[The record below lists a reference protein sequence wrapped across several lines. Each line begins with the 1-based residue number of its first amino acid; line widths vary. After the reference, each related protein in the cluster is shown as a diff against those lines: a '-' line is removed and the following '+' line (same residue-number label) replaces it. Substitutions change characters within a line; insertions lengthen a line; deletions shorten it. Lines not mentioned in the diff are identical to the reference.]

1 MTDLELFKQITSE
14 MNELFEKK
22 NRNYG
27 NSFSNLYQKFGMLSG
42 IVPLHNKLDRI
53 ISLAKG
59 AENNF
64 ESIEDSLIDLANY
77 SVMLLVEIKKEQNKL
92 KIKSVNNFCDY
103 HSGEEISGELLR
115 KYTEE
120 THAESKDKNISFDS
134 TSD

>member
-14 MNELFEKK
+14 MNKLFEKK
-22 NRNYG
+22 NSNYG

-53 ISLAKG
+53 TSLVQG
-59 AENNF
+59 TENNF
-64 ESIEDSLIDLANY
+64 ESIEDSLIDLSTY
-77 SVMLLVEIKKEQNKL
+77 SIMLLMEVRKDQQ
-92 KIKSVNNFCDY
+92 KSRVLSNYCDY
-103 HSGEEISGELLR
+103 HSGEEINGELLK

-120 THAESKDKNISFDS
+120 IHAESRDKNISFES